1 MKCIKVIKESKH
13 YQLGEIRRV
22 EDQDAYEKVASGVW
36 KFVPKSDWKAVSR
49 KPKSEPKVE
58 TENEAN
64 TIEVKKQKR
73 VKTKKS

>member
-36 KFVPKSDWKAVSR
+36 KFVPKSDWKSVSR
-49 KPKSEPKVE
+49 KPTKAEVVVSEAT
-58 TENEAN
+58 TEHVV
-64 TIEVKKQKR
+64 T
-73 VKTKKS
+73 KTKSVKRTKK